1 MTRGGTRRHQM
12 NVADWIWEFGRK
24 RWNVNNPASRLRDL
38 LTEKVTEITRG
49 NKGQGVQA
57 SVYKIIRDDNGQ
69 GVQASHIQMRS
80 SNGKREIAE
89 ISELLGQMNRLV
101 HAYLAKKNYELSSG
115 ETLLIAEVLHAVH
128 RAIYDD
134 LLEF

>member
-24 RWNVNNPASRLRDL
+24 RWNVNNPASRLL
-38 LTEKVTEITRG
+38 KFLTEKVTEITRG
-49 NKGQGVQA
+49 NKGQGVQVSVYKIIRDDNGQGVQA

-80 SNGKREIAE
+80 SNSKREIAE
-89 ISELLGQMNRLV
+89 ISELLGQMN
-101 HAYLAKKNYELSSG
+101 
-115 ETLLIAEVLHAVH
+115 
-128 RAIYDD
+128 
-134 LLEF
+134 